1 MGQTTNCENC
11 IQYVFDEEYD
21 CYVCQVNLDEDDMG
35 RFLSNTV
42 FHCPHFQFNDE
53 YKIVRKQN

>member
-1 MGQTTNCENC
+1 V
-11 IQYVFDEEYD
+11 YDEEYD

-35 RFLSNTV
+35 RFLSNTA